1 MLQSMR
7 EDASY
12 FEAAEGRTGM
22 PLLHHDPSPAFG
34 PRVRVSAAQRTGA
47 DPPPPSLDGSGE
59 RASPLT
65 PVETVVTRGKLIYL
79 RTFTRDDL
87 RYLDE
92 WCEDPDLDRLVGSEF
107 LQLYRAY
114 EKDPSFYDAILNDPT
129 QIVFMIVPNR
139 EPRTPVGLVRL
150 MNIHQAEGYAGIET
164 IVADARSL
172 RRGYGVMASRLMA
185 FYGVDTIALRRLEAK
200 AYAYNPLS
208 INTLKRNGF
217 TQEGVLRQ
225 AAYRDGQ
232 YWDIIVFGILRDE
245 IEEQRRKDRYL
256 LRPGDVEGE
265 GRDPS

>member
-1 MLQSMR
+1 
-7 EDASY
+7 
-12 FEAAEGRTGM
+12 M
-22 PLLHHDPSPAFG
+22 PLLHDNPPSAFG
-34 PRVRVSAAQRTGA
+34 PRVRVSAAQRGGS
-47 DPPPPSLDGSGE
+47 DPPLRRPDGSGE
-59 RASPLT
+59 RPGPPASE
-65 PVETVVTRGKLIYL
+65 ETVVTRGKHIYL
-79 RTFTRDDL
+79 RTFMREDL

-92 WCEDPDLDRLVGSEF
+92 WCEDAHLDRMVGSEF

-114 EKDPSFYDAILNDPT
+114 EKDASFYDAVLNDPT
-129 QIVFMIVPNR
+129 QIVLMIMPNKG
-139 EPRTPVGLVRL
+139 PRTPVGLVRL

-164 IVADARSL
+164 IVTDPQAI

-200 AYAYNPLS
+200 AYQYNPLS

-232 YWDIIVFGILRDE
+232 YWDIMVFGILRDE

-256 LRPGDVEGE
+256 RPPASGE
-265 GRDPS
+265 GAP

>member
-1 MLQSMR
+1 MLQLLR
-7 EDASY
+7 DDASY
-12 FEAAEGRTGM
+12 FGAVEGLTGM
-22 PLLHHDPSPAFG
+22 PLLHHNPSPAFG
-34 PRVRVSAAQRTGA
+34 PRVRVSAAQRTGV
-47 DPPPPSLDGSGE
+47 DPPPRSPDASGE
-59 RASPLT
+59 RGSPPL
-65 PVETVVTRGKLIYL
+65 PEEIVVTRGKHIYL

-129 QIVFMIVPNR
+129 QIVFVIVPNR

-164 IVADARSL
+164 IVADARAL

-225 AAYRDGQ
+225 AAYRDGR

-256 LRPGDVEGE
+256 LQSEGAE
-265 GRDPS
+265 E